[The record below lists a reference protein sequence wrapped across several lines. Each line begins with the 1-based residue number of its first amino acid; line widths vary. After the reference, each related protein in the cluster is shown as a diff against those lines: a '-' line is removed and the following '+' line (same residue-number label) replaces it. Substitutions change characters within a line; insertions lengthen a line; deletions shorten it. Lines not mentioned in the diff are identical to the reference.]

1 MSGIPRKLGSNPWD
15 FSLETGELTEASVIN
30 RRDLL
35 SITLFKVINIIQ
47 SWKGSRHGM
56 VIILTWSV

>member
-15 FSLETGELTEASVIN
+15 FSLEIGELTEASVIN

-35 SITLFKVINIIQ
+35 SITL
-47 SWKGSRHGM
+47 SG
-56 VIILTWSV
+56 